1 MPKAALCGAMRA
13 AQLKDEELAFLIQV
27 GRIIRRCRLA
37 NQNAAL
43 LDQFLS
49 EHDCRSMDNIQGDIP
64 SKETQTSLSRINAG
78 LNRSGDASSEHRTV
92 GPLTSRLLTH
102 RLKTFDRKSIA
113 RNRGLYKPKRTTD
126 RRRGK
131 IEQQLNA
138 KTGILP
144 ANPVGWDGHFLWI
157 SRSNGNTGTDRSW
170 NFRQRAGSLMIQE
183 KPTG

>member
-1 MPKAALCGAMRA
+1 KRLICYHADSYVKVRVAKMPKAALCGAMRA

-92 GPLTSRLLTH
+92 GPLASRLLTH

-126 RRRGK
+126 RTRGK
-131 IEQQLNA
+131 NRAAIECENRH
-138 KTGILP
+138 P
-144 ANPVGWDGHFLWI
+144 
-157 SRSNGNTGTDRSW
+157 SC
-170 NFRQRAGSLMIQE
+170 
-183 KPTG
+183 